1 MNLELVGAAE
11 IGHMLGV
18 SRQRVHV
25 ITRSKGFP
33 EPVAELVMG
42 SVWLKADVE
51 RWIQEN
57 RPPRAS

>member
-1 MNLELVGAAE
+1 
-11 IGHMLGV
+11 MLGV

-33 EPVAELVMG
+33 EPVAELAMG

-57 RPPRAS
+57 RPPKIS